1 MWFELDRTARILR
14 EGKPLLLEVGTDVA
28 LELRLTWNGGMKI
41 LKKIE
46 RAGFD
51 VLNHHPRL
59 TLVDKASLLL
69 SSLLK

>member
-1 MWFELDRTARILR
+1 MCFELDRTERIFR

-46 RAGFD
+46 QAGFD
-51 VLNHHPRL
+51 VLNHRPRL
-59 TLVDKASLLL
+59 TLVNKASLLL
-69 SSLLK
+69 SSLFQ